1 MPLARASVGAKKGVA
16 APLTGTAAV
25 PLTPFET
32 AVRNQTLGLKAAALH
47 ARPAQV
53 GLAAAANE
61 DVRAALQEEA
71 AYKYLRFRPL
81 GTRSAAAGAVSIGR
95 ISFFYKGSELA
106 IGQAKATNP
115 MGDWGGSIA
124 DIVGSGGAGF
134 HDPYKKALVLAF
146 PLPIL
151 ADGFSFTTAR
161 GARSAAEDPVTW
173 KLEGSHN
180 GTFWQ
185 VLHEQLA
192 PFPVP
197 MKRGEN
203 LPLFKV

>member
-1 MPLARASVGAKKGVA
+1 
-16 APLTGTAAV
+16 
-25 PLTPFET
+25 
-32 AVRNQTLGLKAAALH
+32 VRNQTLGLKAAALH

-61 DVRAALQEEA
+61 DARAALQEEA
-71 AYKYLRFRPL
+71 AYKYIRFRCL
-81 GTRSAAAGAVSIGR
+81 GTRSAAAEAVSLAR
-95 ISFFYKGSELA
+95 ISLFYRGSEIA
-106 IGQAKATNP
+106 IGHAKATNP
-115 MGDWGGSIA
+115 MGDWGGSTA
-124 DIVGSGGAGF
+124 DITGGVSGAAAAGF
-134 HDPYKKALVLAF
+134 RDVYKKALVLAF

-161 GARSAAEDPVTW
+161 GVRSAAEDPVTW

-185 VLHEQLA
+185 TLHEQLA

-203 LPLFKV
+203 LPLFTF